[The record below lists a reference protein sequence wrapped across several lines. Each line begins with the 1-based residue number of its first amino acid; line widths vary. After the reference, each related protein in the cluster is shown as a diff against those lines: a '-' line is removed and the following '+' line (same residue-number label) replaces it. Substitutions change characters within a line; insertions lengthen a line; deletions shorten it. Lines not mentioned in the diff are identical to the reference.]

1 MAAELQTDVLIIGAG
16 PTGLM
21 LANWLAKLDI
31 KHIIADGKSGPTRES
46 RALGVQARSM
56 EIYDQLDL
64 AGTVV
69 AEGNLAEAIIIGFG
83 PRPRGRIPLGRMG
96 RGITPFPGI
105 MFYEQSK
112 NEELLLRN
120 LNALGGEVL
129 WECRLAE
136 LDLVDGGAHPDH
148 PVRAKL
154 TGPAGEASVRA
165 RYCVGADGASSTVRA
180 SRGIAFEGSTSPH
193 TFFVCDATDVHG
205 LSHEEVNVRAGI
217 DEFLLG
223 FPMTGSGHERLIGV
237 VSDASA
243 ASQGHN
249 SDGGADVSE
258 EAIRE
263 RLAQKFDV
271 GYGGSNWFSTYRVH
285 HRIAGQF
292 RDGPVFL
299 AGDAAHV
306 HSPVGAQGMNTGLQD
321 AHNLAFKFADV
332 LSGRAADSYLD
343 RYQAE
348 RRPVAVRLLQ
358 TTDRV
363 FGFVTSTAPWSIA
376 ARKWVLQFLI
386 PVATRV
392 VPRTSGASRMFGY
405 VSQTRI
411 HYWMDADA
419 KEAAGGR
426 RGKVVGR
433 RLPYAGSNFDT
444 LRSLQWQVH
453 SYGEPGPAVV
463 NHVQSALGLAM
474 HVLPRDGNTT
484 LDPEQLYLVRPDG
497 FVAAQAVPSYAV
509 STFAQ
514 ALRRGRRSA
523 KV

>member
-69 AEGNLAEAIIIGFG
+69 AEGTLAEAAVIGFG

-112 NEELLLRN
+112 NEQLLLQN
-120 LNALGGEVL
+120 LQSMGGEVL

-136 LDLVDGGAHPDH
+136 LDIVDSGPHADH
-148 PVRAKL
+148 PVRARL
-154 TGPAGEASVRA
+154 TGPRGEDSVLA
-165 RYCVGADGASSTVRA
+165 RYCVGTDGASSTVRA

-193 TFFVCDATDVHG
+193 TFFVCDATDVRG
-205 LSHEEVNVRAGI
+205 LSDDAINIRAGV

-223 FPMTGSGHERLIGV
+223 FPMTGPGHERLIGV
-237 VSDASA
+237 VSDPTAGT
-243 ASQGHN
+243 QGHN
-249 SDGGADVSE
+249 NDGAAVVSE

-263 RLAQKFDV
+263 RLARKFDV

-321 AHNLAFKFADV
+321 AHNLAFKFADI

-343 RYQAE
+343 RYHAE

-363 FGFVTSTAPWSIA
+363 FKFITSTEWWAIA

-386 PVATRV
+386 PVVTRV
-392 VPRTSGASRMFGY
+392 VPRSRGASRMFGY
-405 VSQTRI
+405 LSQTRI
-411 HYWMDADA
+411 HYWMSPDA

-453 SYGEPGPAVV
+453 SYGEPGPVVV

-474 HVLPRDGNTT
+474 HVLPRNGNTT

-514 ALRRGRRSA
+514 ALRRGRRPA
-523 KV
+523 TV

>member
-31 KHIIADGKSGPTRES
+31 KHIIADGKSSPTRES

-64 AGTVV
+64 ADTIV
-69 AEGNLAEAIIIGFG
+69 AEGNLAEAAVIGFG
-83 PRPRGRIPLGRMG
+83 PKPRGRIPLGRMG

-120 LNALGGEVL
+120 LKALGGEVL

-136 LDLVDGGAHPDH
+136 LDIADSGTHPDY
-148 PVRAKL
+148 PVRARL
-154 TGPAGEASVRA
+154 TGPAGQALVRA
-165 RYCVGADGASSTVRA
+165 RYCVGADGASSTVRT
-180 SRGIAFEGSTSPH
+180 SRGISFEGSTSPH
-193 TFFVCDATDVHG
+193 TFFVCDATDVRG
-205 LSHEEVNVRAGI
+205 LTGEAVNIRAGL

-223 FPMTGSGHERLIGV
+223 FPMTGPGHERLIGV
-237 VSDASA
+237 VGDAA
-243 ASQGHN
+243 AGVQGHN
-249 SDGGADVSE
+249 NDGGADVSE
-258 EAIRE
+258 EAIRG
-263 RLAQKFDV
+263 RLADKFDV

-332 LSGRAADSYLD
+332 LSGQAADSYLD

-348 RRPVAVRLLQ
+348 RQPVAVRLLQ

-363 FGFVTSTAPWSIA
+363 FGFVTSTAPWAIA

-386 PVATRV
+386 PVVTRV

-405 VSQTRI
+405 LSQTRI
-411 HYWMDADA
+411 HYWMTADA

-463 NHVQSALGLAM
+463 NHVQAALGLTM
-474 HVLPRDGNTT
+474 HVLPRAGNTT

-497 FVAAQAVPSYAV
+497 FVAAQAVPSHAV
-509 STFAQ
+509 STFTE
-514 ALRRGRRSA
+514 ALRRGRRSV

>member
-1 MAAELQTDVLIIGAG
+1 MAAELQTDVLVIGAG

-31 KHIIADGKSGPTRES
+31 KHIIADSKSGPTRES
-46 RALGVQARSM
+46 RALGVQSRSM
-56 EIYDQLDL
+56 EIYDQLGL

-96 RGITPFPGI
+96 RGITPFPGV

-112 NEELLLRN
+112 NEEMLLRN
-120 LNALGGEVL
+120 LKALGGEVL

-136 LDLVDGGAHPDH
+136 LDLVDGGAHPDY
-148 PVRAKL
+148 PVRAQL

-193 TFFVCDATDVHG
+193 TFFVCDATDVQG

-237 VSDASA
+237 VSDASSA
-243 ASQGHN
+243 TQGPSN
-249 SDGGADVSE
+249 DGGADVSE

-263 RLAQKFDV
+263 RLAKKFNV

-332 LSGRAADSYLD
+332 LGGRAADSYLD

-363 FGFVTSTAPWSIA
+363 FGFITSTARWAIA
-376 ARKWVLQFLI
+376 ARKWALQFLI
-386 PVATRV
+386 PVVTRI
-392 VPRTSGASRMFGY
+392 VPRSRGASRMFGY
-405 VSQTRI
+405 ISQTRI
-411 HYWMDADA
+411 HYWMSPDA

-474 HVLPRDGNTT
+474 HVLPREGNTT